1 MSIRKEHLAAFD
13 NAFSS
18 LNNAVELGKEI
29 AMNKEDLTE
38 KISKA
43 AEEGLGAIQGIAQ
56 GYQAYKTLKAVN
68 SAKKAANA
76 AKNAANKAK
85 KTNTGN
91 KEAPE
96 ANQDTQQTTQNTD
109 STTERPTENPQGE
122 ASNPAET
129 TTGGE
134 QAENAAEAAGGEG
147 EAPTVE
153 AGEQATQTLT
163 EIAAPEAAAPTTT
176 TDLYSMREI
185 INDPELYKNYA
196 SQKFG
201 DITGAEGFG
210 DAEIEESRQQ
220 LMQMENIDLDKLE
233 FVDRPVSQ
241 AVENT
246 PAEAMDQLY
255 PMRQMMGQQGGDAE
269 RAANAAEA
277 GADATPETTA
287 AGGAEAAAD
296 AGADVGGGL
305 AEAATTATTG
315 LTEGAAATISGVSDA
330 LDLATAATIEVPI
343 LGEIVGVFAGL
354 GSVIAAAFSGA
365 ESKKPAP
372 TPVINQVGGDFSN
385 NDEHGGVNMAAY

>member
-1 MSIRKEHLAAFD
+1 MSIRKEHLEAFD

-29 AMNKEDLTE
+29 AMNKEDLTQ
-38 KISKA
+38 KISQA
-43 AEEGLGAIQGIAQ
+43 AEQGLGAIQGVAQ

-153 AGEQATQTLT
+153 AGEEAAQTLT
-163 EIAAPEAAAPTTT
+163 ETAAPTTTT

-277 GADATPETTA
+277 GADATPETTTA